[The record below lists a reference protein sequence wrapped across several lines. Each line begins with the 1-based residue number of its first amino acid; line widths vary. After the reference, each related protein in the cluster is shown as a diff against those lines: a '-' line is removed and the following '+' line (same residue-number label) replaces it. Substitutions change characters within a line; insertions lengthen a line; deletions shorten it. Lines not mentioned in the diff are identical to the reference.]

1 MAVSQERARKH
12 DMEMDVLCGELE
24 RLFSFEEMGELS
36 RVVLGLSPEDVGGG
50 TATASFA
57 RALVERCRVE
67 ESLDALVDAIVALRT
82 EVDPRVRDATI
93 HGFPLVDELGT
104 GSQLGPFT
112 ITKKIGE
119 GPLAHTYHA
128 HRNGSEVVL
137 RVLRSEVAFDL
148 RRVRRYATHVRLIHR
163 LKHPGLPSGGFVE
176 QVEGRIVMG
185 YSFFEAQS
193 LAARLGRSGPL
204 HINEA
209 RPILKGI
216 LEVLALLHE
225 KRLVH
230 GNLKLENVLL
240 ERSPD
245 GATRVY
251 VVDAG
256 ADRLR
261 RRARAAG
268 DVLGMVVTPKIAA
281 PELHRGKVA
290 DPRSDVYAFGILLYE
305 VLTGKAPFLSTSP
318 VEAALLHLNKEPEP
332 PSLVAPRGWITKDLD
347 GFLLS
352 LLKKEPTDRPKDGRA
367 LLEAVEMLGRT
378 SAQRS
383 TPKMSEEQLTE
394 LIDGLVAAPED
405 EEAALKLESA
415 VEEGADG
422 RKVAEAFAMAADQ
435 IEGEGADKVESKK
448 SLLFRAARLYE
459 SSLKDLEKAEYVYG
473 QIVAIDPG
481 DDIAQVALEDLRRQL
496 GKYEELVEM
505 LVARSE
511 QVTGVDRAR
520 AMAEIGRLYAHEL
533 DDKEQAVVAYAHALS
548 NDPTHGELA
557 LELER
562 LAGTDLALWN
572 EVLTVLSQAVQGEI
586 TPESRN
592 ALMLRLGGWY
602 GAKISRPDLA
612 LACFQSVVAAEPS
625 NDAAL
630 EGMANIY
637 RTAQQWPELGTVLLR
652 RADVAPNPTRARDFR
667 AKAAEILDTKLNE
680 PLRAKD
686 IYEQILAEDPTHE
699 ASIEALAKIYER
711 TGDNQNLVRMLDKQA
726 EALRGEERAR
736 VLCRIAEL
744 YEGQLDDLTEAIK
757 RFEAALAV
765 NDRYL
770 DALKG
775 LDRIFNR
782 TGRYKDL
789 LANLER
795 QLHIAAT
802 PRQKINLL
810 ERIAA
815 IHDEEF
821 LDHRA
826 ASAAYEQ
833 ILQIDGAHENSLT
846 ALVRHYR
853 ALDRWE
859 DVAAL
864 YERHLKIA
872 EGQRRIEL
880 LLARGRVLADQVGS
894 PERAMA
900 AYEAVLE
907 QQPDHSGALE
917 ALARLREKSGDA
929 MAALGAIEALA
940 AKATTPEAKAE
951 QWLRAAKLL
960 EARGDRD
967 GAIERY
973 KAALDAD
980 PKNAAA
986 TAALRAAYAARGD
999 AASAVEL
1006 IAREI
1011 ESAEGN
1017 LSKARLYGE
1026 MARLL
1031 RDRVKDDSR
1040 AAEAARKA
1048 VDLDPTA
1055 IDGLLVLGDLAFE
1068 QGRPLEASR
1077 HFESLV
1083 ARTDVLPKAD
1093 AVRVLVRYIDAL
1105 SKTGST
1111 EKALM
1116 SVDTLRKL
1124 APDDGEVIGRVA
1136 RVLFEHGEA
1145 RHAFEVNLEF
1155 FERFGELLHGT
1166 ERAEALYRLGELGR
1180 KLGDLDRAIAW
1191 LQEAAECDPSL
1202 AAPVEALS
1210 QVYGD
1215 KGDWEE
1221 VIRIK
1226 HRRLDVVSDSAR
1238 SELLIEIGEI
1248 LATKIGDRTRAAKSY
1263 VAALED
1269 RPDDRKLLMK
1279 LMQLYSEDKDWTK
1292 LVEIVLRFADFA
1304 DEAKIKAKYIH
1315 TAANICHR
1323 QLGDLD
1329 AALNYY
1335 TQVLA
1340 LDPTTPKALQDATD
1354 LRREK
1359 GDWAGVEQLLRM
1371 QLENTPPHE
1380 SDKMVALLDQLGEVY
1395 HKHLGDIDQ
1404 AIEAYEAAQDLDP
1417 DNRERNERLA
1427 DMYASDPS
1435 KYLEK
1440 AVAAQRS
1447 ILQRNPHKPEG
1458 YKLLRR
1464 LYTETKRA
1472 DCAWCLCQA
1481 LYILNLAEPDE
1492 ERFFKRMRA
1501 DGPAPAQDRLSD
1513 EDWALRIRHH
1523 DADPLVT
1530 ALFALI
1536 EPAILT
1542 RSQPLEA
1549 MGYDPRYAVDLSLH
1563 PYAMSQTLYYA
1574 SGVLG
1579 MIPPPTFQNPND
1591 PGGLS
1596 FVHAQTPALVL
1607 GHAALAAD
1615 APPQAMAFLAA
1626 RQLAYFRPGFYTR
1639 YLVPTNTGLKSWL
1652 FAAIKL
1658 IAPQFPV
1665 SPDIEGPVKDNMD
1678 LLSKHFHGP
1687 ARDHLASLVTKM
1699 LQGGGSLDLRRWV
1712 SAIDLS
1718 ADRAGFLLAHDLEV
1732 AAELIKAREEP
1743 TLPARERLKELVL
1756 FSVSEEYFHLR
1767 RKLGIAIDS

>member
-1 MAVSQERARKH
+1 
-12 DMEMDVLCGELE
+12 MEMDILCGELE
-24 RLFSFEEMGELS
+24 RLFSFEEMGSLS
-36 RVVLGLSPEDVGGG
+36 RVVLGLGPEDIGGG

-57 RALVERCRVE
+57 RALVARCRVE

-82 EVDPRVRDATI
+82 EVDPRVRDATV
-93 HGFPLVDELGT
+93 HGFPIADELSAGARI
-104 GSQLGPFT
+104 GEFT
-112 ITKKIGE
+112 VTKKIGE
-119 GPLAHTYHA
+119 GPLALTYLA
-128 HRNGSEVVL
+128 RRADQDVLLRLLRAEVV
-137 RVLRSEVAFDL
+137 FDQ
-148 RRVRRYATHVRLIHR
+148 RRVRRYTTHARLVAR
-163 LKHPGLPSGGFVE
+163 LEHPGLPSGAFVE
-176 QVEGRIVMG
+176 QVEGRVALG
-185 YSFFEAQS
+185 YPFFEAQS

-204 HINEA
+204 HLNEA
-209 RPILKGI
+209 RPLLKGI

-240 ERSPD
+240 GRTSE
-245 GATRVY
+245 GAPRVY

-261 RRARAAG
+261 RRARATG

-281 PELHRGKVA
+281 PELHRGKAA
-290 DPRSDVYAFGILLYE
+290 DARSDVYAFGVLMYE
-305 VLTGKAPFLSTSP
+305 VLTGKAPFLATSP
-318 VEAALLHLNKEPEP
+318 VEAAILHLSKEPEP
-332 PSLVAPRGWITKDLD
+332 PSQVAPRGWVTKELD
-347 GFLLS
+347 TFILS
-352 LLKKEPTDRPKDGRA
+352 LLKKDPTDRPKDGRV
-367 LLEAVEMLGRT
+367 LLEAIETMGR
-378 SAQRS
+378 AAVQRS
-383 TPKMSEEQLTE
+383 TPKMTDDQLNE
-394 LIDGLVAAPED
+394 LIDALVAAPED
-405 EEAALKLESA
+405 EDAALKLESA
-415 VEEGADG
+415 VEEGADAA
-422 RKVAEAFAMAADQ
+422 KIAEAFTMAADQ
-435 IEGEGADKVESKK
+435 IEGDSADKKESQK
-448 SLLFRAARLYE
+448 SLLFRSARLYE
-459 SSLKDLEKAEYVYG
+459 STLKSPEKAEQVYG
-473 QIVAIDPG
+473 QIVSLDPG
-481 DDIAQVALEDLRRQL
+481 DDIALVALEELRRQL

-511 QVTGVDRAR
+511 QVTGADRAR
-520 AMAEIGRLYAHEL
+520 AMAEVGRLYAHEL

-548 NDPTHGELA
+548 DDPSVTEFA
-557 LELER
+557 SELER
-562 LAGTDLALWN
+562 LAGTDPALWN
-572 EVLTVLSQAVQGEI
+572 EALSLLAQTSQGDISQE
-586 TPESRN
+586 TRT

-612 LACFQSVVAAEPS
+612 LACFQGVVAVEPS
-625 NDAAL
+625 SDAAL
-630 EGMANIY
+630 EGMASIY

-667 AKAAEILDTKLNE
+667 ARAADILDSKLNE

-726 EALRGEERAR
+726 DALRGEERAR

-744 YEGQLDDLTEAIK
+744 YEGQLDDLNEAVK
-757 RFEAALAV
+757 RFEAAVAV
-765 NDRYL
+765 NERNL

-782 TGRYKDL
+782 TGRYKEL
-789 LANLER
+789 LANLDR

-810 ERIAA
+810 ERMAS

-821 LDHRA
+821 LDHQAAA
-826 ASAAYEQ
+826 ASYEQ
-833 ILQIDGAHENSLT
+833 ILKIDGAHENSLT

-864 YERHLKIA
+864 YEQHLKVA
-872 EGQRRIEL
+872 EGPRRVEL
-880 LLARGRVLADQVGS
+880 LLARGRVLAEQVGS
-894 PERAMA
+894 PERAMV

-907 QQPDHSGALE
+907 QQPDHGGALE

-951 QWLRAAKLL
+951 QWIRAAKLL

-973 KAALDAD
+973 KEALDAD
-980 PKNAAA
+980 PKNTLA
-986 TAALRAAYAARGD
+986 TAALRAAYASRGD
-999 AASAVEL
+999 ASSAVEL

-1011 ESAEGN
+1011 DGAEGN

-1031 RDRVKDDSR
+1031 RERVKDDTR

-1048 VDLDPTA
+1048 IDLDPTA
-1055 IDGLLVLGDLAFE
+1055 IDALLTLGDLAFE
-1068 QGRPLEASR
+1068 QGRPLEAAR
-1077 HFESLV
+1077 HYESLA
-1083 ARTDVLPKAD
+1083 ARTEILPKAD
-1093 AVRVLVRYIDAL
+1093 ATRVLVRYIDAL

-1111 EKALM
+1111 AKALA
-1116 SVDTLRKL
+1116 SVDALRKL
-1124 APDDGEVIGRVA
+1124 APDDAQAMIRVA
-1136 RVLFEHGEA
+1136 RVVFEHGEA
-1145 RHAFEVNLEF
+1145 KNAYELNQDV
-1155 FERFGELLHGT
+1155 FERFGDQIHGT

-1180 KLGDLDRAIAW
+1180 RVGEFDKAIAW
-1191 LQEAAECDPSL
+1191 LQEATESDPAF

-1210 QVYGD
+1210 RVYGD

-1221 VIRIK
+1221 VVRIK
-1226 HRRLDVVSDSAR
+1226 NRRLDVVSGDTR

-1248 LATKIGDRTRAAKSY
+1248 LAAKLGDRTRAAKSY

-1323 QLGDLD
+1323 QLNDLD
-1329 AALNYY
+1329 AALGYY
-1335 TQVLA
+1335 DQVIS
-1340 LDPTTPKALQDATD
+1340 LDPSTPKALQDAAD

-1359 GDWAGVEQLLRM
+1359 GDWAGVEQLLRL
-1371 QLENTPPHE
+1371 QLENTAP
-1380 SDKMVALLDQLGEVY
+1380 SDTPKMVAIFGQLGDVY
-1395 HKHLGDIDQ
+1395 HKHLGDMDQ

-1417 DNRERNERLA
+1417 DDRERNERLA
-1427 DMYASDPS
+1427 DMYALDPG

-1447 ILQRNPHKPEG
+1447 ILHRNPHKPEG

-1481 LYILNLAEPDE
+1481 LYTLNLAEPDE

-1501 DGPAPAQDRLSD
+1501 EGPAPAQDRLSD
-1513 EDWALRIRHH
+1513 EDWALRIRHQ

-1542 RSQPLEA
+1542 RSQPLDA
-1549 MGYDPRYAVDLSLH
+1549 LGYDPRYVVDLSLH
-1563 PYAMSQTLYYA
+1563 PYAMSQTLHYA

-1579 MIPPPTFQNPND
+1579 MAPPPTFQNPND

-1596 FVHAQTPALVL
+1596 FVHAQNPALVL

-1626 RQLAYFRPGFYTR
+1626 RQLTYFRPGFYTR
-1639 YLVPTNTGLKSWL
+1639 FLVPTNTGLKAWL

-1665 SPDIEGPVKDNMD
+1665 SADMEGPVKENIDILN
-1678 LLSKHFHGP
+1678 KHFHGP
-1687 ARDHLASLVTKM
+1687 QRDHLASLVTKM
-1699 LQGGGSLDLRRWV
+1699 IQSGGSLDLRRWV
-1712 SAIDLS
+1712 AAIDLS
-1718 ADRAGFLLAHDLEV
+1718 ADRAGFVLAHDLEV
-1732 AAELIKAREEP
+1732 ASELIKAGDDP
-1743 TLPARERLKELVL
+1743 ALPARDRFKELVL
-1756 FSVSEEYFHLR
+1756 FSVSEDYFYLR
-1767 RKLGIAIDS
+1767 RKLGISIDS

>member
-1 MAVSQERARKH
+1 
-12 DMEMDVLCGELE
+12 MEMDILRGELE
-24 RLFSFEEMGELS
+24 RLFSFEEMGVLS
-36 RVVLGLSPEDVGGG
+36 KVVLGLGPDDIGGG
-50 TATASFA
+50 MATASFA
-57 RALVERCRVE
+57 RALVERCRAE
-67 ESLDALVDAIVALRT
+67 DSLDALVDAIVVLRS
-82 EVDPRVRDATI
+82 EVDPRVRDATV
-93 HGFPLVDELGT
+93 HGFPQVEELAQGA
-104 GSQLGPFT
+104 QLGPFA
-112 ITKKIGE
+112 IQKKLGE
-119 GPLAHTYHA
+119 GPLAHTYLA
-128 HRNGSEVVL
+128 RRGDQDVVL
-137 RVLRSEVAFDL
+137 RVLRSEVSFD
-148 RRVRRYATHVRLIHR
+148 RRRIRRYATQARLIAR
-163 LKHPGLPSGGFVE
+163 LEHPGLPAGFFVE
-176 QVEGRIVMG
+176 TVEQRLVMG
-185 YSFFEAQS
+185 FPSFDAQPLS
-193 LAARLGRSGPL
+193 ARLARPGPL
-204 HINEA
+204 HLNEA

-240 ERSPD
+240 GRSSD
-245 GATRVY
+245 GTPRVY

-281 PELHRGKVA
+281 PELHRGKGA
-290 DPRSDVYAFGILLYE
+290 DPRSDVYAFGVLLYE
-305 VLTGKAPFLSTSP
+305 VLTGKAPFLASSP
-318 VEAALLHLNKEPEP
+318 VEAAILHLSREPEP
-332 PSLVAPRGWITKDLD
+332 PSTVAPRGWVTKEMDA
-347 GFLLS
+347 FLLS
-352 LLKKEPTDRPKDGRA
+352 LLKKEPSDRPKDGRA
-367 LLEAVEMLGRT
+367 LLEAIETLGRSSPT
-378 SAQRS
+378 RAAARM
-383 TPKMSEEQLTE
+383 PDEQLNE
-394 LIDGLVAAPED
+394 LIDALVASPDD
-405 EEAALKLESA
+405 EEAALKLESS
-415 VEEGADG
+415 VDEGADAT
-422 RKVAEAFAMAADQ
+422 KVAEAFSMAADQ
-435 IEGEGADKVESKK
+435 IEVGKDSGKRESKK

-459 SSLKDLEKAEYVYG
+459 GALKAPEKAEQVYSAL
-473 QIVAIDPG
+473 VALDPD
-481 DDIAQVALEDLRRQL
+481 DDIALVALEELRRQL
-496 GKYEELVEM
+496 GKYEELIEM

-511 QVTGVDRAR
+511 QVTGSDRAR

-533 DDKEQAVVAYAHALS
+533 DDREQAVVAFAHALADEPG
-548 NDPTHGELA
+548 NGEYA
-557 LELER
+557 VEIER
-562 LAGTDLALWN
+562 LAGTDAALWN
-572 EVLTVLSQAVQGEI
+572 EALALLAETTQGEI
-586 TPESRN
+586 SPEART

-612 LACFQSVVAAEPS
+612 LACYQAVVAAEPS
-625 NDAAL
+625 SDAAL
-630 EGMANIY
+630 EGMASIY

-652 RADVAPNPTRARDFR
+652 RADVAPSPGRARDFR
-667 AKAAEILDTKLNE
+667 AKAAEILDSKLNE

-686 IYEQILAEDPTHE
+686 IYEQILVEDPTHE
-699 ASIEALAKIYER
+699 VSIEALAKIYER

-744 YEGQLDDLTEAIK
+744 YEGHLDDLNEAIK
-757 RFEAALAV
+757 RFEAALVV

-770 DALKG
+770 DALRG

-782 TGRYKDL
+782 TGRYKEL
-789 LANLER
+789 LENLDR

-810 ERIAA
+810 ERMAS

-821 LDHRA
+821 LNHQA
-826 ASAAYEQ
+826 AAAAYEQ

-846 ALVRHYR
+846 SLVRHYR

-907 QQPDHSGALE
+907 LQPDHSGALE

-940 AKATTPEAKAE
+940 AKATSPEAKAE

-980 PKNAAA
+980 PKNTSA
-986 TAALRAAYAARGD
+986 TASLRAAYASRGD
-999 AASAVEL
+999 AISAVEL

-1031 RDRVKDDSR
+1031 RERVKDDTR

-1048 VDLDPTA
+1048 IDLDPTA
-1055 IDGLLVLGDLAFE
+1055 IDALLTLGDLAFE
-1068 QGRPLEASR
+1068 QGRFLEAAR
-1077 HFESLV
+1077 NYESLA
-1083 ARTDVLPKAD
+1083 ARTEVLTKAD
-1093 AVRVLVRYIDAL
+1093 ATRVLIRYIDAL
-1105 SKTGST
+1105 SKNGST
-1111 EKALM
+1111 EKALA
-1116 SVDTLRKL
+1116 SVSTLRKL
-1124 APDDGEVIGRVA
+1124 APDDATAMNRVA
-1136 RVLFEHGEA
+1136 LVAFEHGDA
-1145 RHAFEVNLEF
+1145 KVALELNQDVF
-1155 FERFGELLHGT
+1155 DRFGEQLHGP
-1166 ERAEALYRLGELGR
+1166 ERAEALYRLGELSRRVGQ
-1180 KLGDLDRAIAW
+1180 LDKALTL
-1191 LQEAAECDPSL
+1191 LQEACDCDPAL

-1210 QVYGD
+1210 RVYGD

-1221 VIRIK
+1221 VVRIK
-1226 HRRLDVVSDSAR
+1226 TRRLDVVSGDAR
-1238 SELLIEIGEI
+1238 SEMLVEIGEI
-1248 LATKIGDRTRAAKSY
+1248 LATKLGDRTRAAKSY

-1279 LMQLYSEDKDWTK
+1279 LMQLYSEDKDWSK
-1292 LVEIVLRFADFA
+1292 LVEIVLRFAEFA
-1304 DEAKIKAKYIH
+1304 EEAKIKAKYIH

-1323 QLGDLD
+1323 QLHDLD
-1329 AALNYY
+1329 TALDYY
-1335 TQVLA
+1335 NQALT
-1340 LDPTTPKALQDATD
+1340 LDPTTPKALQDAIE

-1371 QLENTPPHE
+1371 QLENTPPAE
-1380 SDKMVALLDQLGEVY
+1380 SDKMVAVFEQLAEVY
-1395 HKHLGDIDQ
+1395 HKHLGDVDQ

-1427 DMYASDPS
+1427 DMYASDPA

-1440 AVAAQRS
+1440 AVTAQRA
-1447 ILQRNPHKPEG
+1447 ILVRNPHKPEA

-1464 LYTETKRA
+1464 LYTETKQA
-1472 DCAWCLCQA
+1472 DSAWCLCQA
-1481 LYILNLAEPDE
+1481 LYTMNLAEPDE

-1530 ALFALI
+1530 ALFTLI

-1542 RSQPLEA
+1542 RSQPLDA
-1549 MGYDPRYAVDLSLH
+1549 LGFDPRYAVDLSLH

-1579 MIPPPTFQNPND
+1579 MAPPPTFQNPND

-1596 FVHAQTPALVL
+1596 FVHAQEPALVL
-1607 GHAALAAD
+1607 GHAALSAD

-1639 YLVPTNTGLKSWL
+1639 YLVPTNTGLKAWL

-1665 SPDIEGPVKDNMD
+1665 SSDMEGPVKENIE
-1678 LLSKHFHGP
+1678 LLNKHFHGP
-1687 ARDHLASLVTKM
+1687 HRDHLASLVTKM

-1712 SAIDLS
+1712 LAVDLS

-1732 AAELIKAREEP
+1732 ASELIKASEDPALP
-1743 TLPARERLKELVL
+1743 TRDRIKELVL
-1756 FSVSEEYFHLR
+1756 FSVSEEYFSLR
-1767 RKLGIAIDS
+1767 RKLGISIDS